1 MLNADKC
8 WESEILLMTSLSR
21 GFVADNI
28 INGLLMIDFAKNH
41 DN

>member
-1 MLNADKC
+1 
-8 WESEILLMTSLSR
+8 LMTSLSR

-41 DN
+41 DNWKPILNRAH